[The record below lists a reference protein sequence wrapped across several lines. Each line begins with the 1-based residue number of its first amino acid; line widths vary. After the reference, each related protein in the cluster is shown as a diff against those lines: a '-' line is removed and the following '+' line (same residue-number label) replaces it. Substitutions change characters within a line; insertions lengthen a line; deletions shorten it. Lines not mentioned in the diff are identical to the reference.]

1 VNFFPL
7 GTAIK
12 TDDSIA
18 QVGTYEGDERPE
30 SKILIEDLKK
40 VFRAKKEEFK
50 ANCLFYDV
58 SVVDPNTN
66 EKTDAIAVFAES
78 KNRKFSLHILLSL

>member
-50 ANCLFYDV
+50 AIAIFYDV

-66 EKTDAIAVFAES
+66 ERQTLLQFLLKQKS
-78 KNRKFSLHILLSL
+78 KVHLHILLSL